1 MEGESMSEFVLLF
14 RSTESEHMER
24 MGTPQ
29 RAQQSVQAWLA
40 WVRELEAKGHLKNPG
55 QPLERTGKVVRKHSV
70 VDGPFVEAKDVVLG
84 FMVIEARDLDEAVTL
99 SGGCPVLS
107 GSGAVEIRPI
117 ATL

>member
-1 MEGESMSEFVLLF
+1 MSEYVLLF

-29 RAQQSVQAWLA
+29 RAQQSVQAWHA

-55 QPLERTGKVVRKHSV
+55 QPLDRTGKVVRKHSV
-70 VDGPFVEAKDVVLG
+70 VDGPFVVAMDMVLG

-107 GSGAVEIRPI
+107 GSGAVEIRPV